1 VSAVVDPASL
11 TGQLALDLPGL
22 DAPADPRPM
31 RRRPRAVVEERPL
44 VLPVAAVPPRVWGVW
59 GVWDGEDLV
68 GIYAEE
74 QVARADAAVLRRD
87 AVRAGVRASTIDC
100 LALPVLTATQHGR
113 RGR

>member
-1 VSAVVDPASL
+1 VSAVVDPAAL
-11 TGQLALDLPGL
+11 PGQLTLDLPGL
-22 DAPADPRPM
+22 DVPADPRQV
-31 RRRPRAVVEERPL
+31 RRRPRPVTEE
-44 VLPVAAVPPRVWGVW
+44 LPAALGVSAVPPRVW

-74 QVARADAAVLRRD
+74 QVARADAAVLRWD

-100 LALPVLTATQHGR
+100 LAVPVLTAAQHGR

>member
-1 VSAVVDPASL
+1 MSTAVAPAKL
-11 TGQLALDLPGL
+11 PGQLTLDLSGL
-22 DAPADPRPM
+22 DLLVERPAP
-31 RRRPRAVVEERPL
+31 RRRVRPVVEE
-44 VLPVAAVPPRVWGVW
+44 LPAALRVPAVPPRVW

-68 GIYAEE
+68 GVYAEE

-100 LALPVLTATQHGR
+100 LALPVLTAPQHQHGR